1 MATLIVN
8 HRVKDYATWKVG
20 FDSDEERRA
29 GAGIRLITVGQKAGD
44 AGNVYIVF
52 DVADTSILPEFMGN
66 PEMQQ
71 KMQALGVISAPEAIM
86 LEH

>member
-8 HRVKDYATWKVG
+8 HRVKDYETWKVG
-20 FDSDEERRA
+20 FDSDEERRT

-52 DVADTSILPEFMGN
+52 DVADPSILPTFMAD
-66 PEMQQ
+66 PVLQQRMQE
-71 KMQALGVISAPEAIM
+71 LGVISAPEAIV
-86 LEH
+86 LEY